1 MCIEF
6 LEKPYALPLEFEYT
20 RRNTRVLKYSLLLGK
35 VTEKRGG
42 VHVST
47 RGFEFP
53 IGRMVHDANARI
65 GDHGRALHYASSP
78 KSAHRLKGAYG
89 SHRLAVLPP
98 PHVWKAIEKAG
109 MTNRC
114 WHSSGGR
121 ALFCL
126 DCSGI
131 KFDVLKNP
139 DFWKDLRLNP
149 GETPNS
155 LGVPLREVWHRTIE
169 QPIEQ

>member
-53 IGRMVHDANARI
+53 IGRMVYDSNARI
-65 GDHGRALHYASSP
+65 GDHRKALHYASSP
-78 KSAHRLKGAYG
+78 KSAHRLKEAYG

-131 KFDVLKNP
+131 KLDVLKNP

-149 GETPNS
+149 GESPNS